1 MSFVYNFF
9 TAASF
14 MLLATSSW
22 CSDLDKNKNSASVDK
37 SASANN
43 SPSTNQSANQ
53 SAKHSRIEVLVKNN
67 PNTVEFKVV
76 PNSGLVINTEGPWSL
91 VVDEKSPLK
100 FKKTQ
105 FKVADFDAKLP
116 GFRGDYSS
124 EFKKTDNTTLSTTY
138 KMVVFVCTADK
149 KVCYRDVHESTF

>member
-1 MSFVYNFF
+1 MSFVYKFF
-9 TAASF
+9 AAASF

-22 CSDLDKNKNSASVDK
+22 CSDLDKHKNGPSS
-37 SASANN
+37 SASADR
-43 SPSTNQSANQ
+43 SPSVNQSE
-53 SAKHSRIEVLVKNN
+53 KHSRIEVLVKNN
-67 PNTVEFKVV
+67 PNIVEFKVV

-116 GFRGDYSS
+116 GFRGDFSS
-124 EFKKTDNTTLSTTY
+124 DLKITTKARSSTNY
-138 KMVVFVCTADK
+138 KMIVFVCTANK
-149 KVCYRDVHESTF
+149 KVCYRDVHENTF